1 MTPDWPAKENPLLF
15 TVTHIVGDFSKQ
27 PVGMKTIRIINKSSD
42 PDSEEDKFQKKDI
55 LDLIH
60 NL

>member
-1 MTPDWPAKENPLLF
+1 MTPDWPVKKNPLLF
-15 TVTHIVGDFSKQ
+15 TVAHIADNFSGE

-42 PDSEEDKFQKKDI
+42 PDSEEDKFQKEDI

-60 NL
+60 T